1 MACVA
6 EAIGLSLPNSNMA
19 PAPYKSRDEVAL
31 AAGEQVVELL
41 ARNIRPRDIC
51 TREAF
56 ENAARVVA
64 ATGGSTNGGLH
75 LPAIDRKSVVSGKS
89 VSVRVDLGGRRLIK
103 KNTKD
108 ARIRSVTIQMQTHTL
123 TRPNI

>member
-1 MACVA
+1 MFCCVLLIRRPPKDKRTDTPFPDTKLFRS
-6 EAIGLSLPNSNMA
+6 EAIGWSWPNSNMA
-19 PAPYKSRDEVAL
+19 PDPYKSRDEVAL

-75 LPAIDRKSVVSGKS
+75 LLAMAHEVGIEI
-89 VSVRVDLGGRRLIK
+89 GR
-103 KNTKD
+103 
-108 ARIRSVTIQMQTHTL
+108 AHV
-123 TRPNI
+123 

>member
-19 PAPYKSRDEVAL
+19 PAPYKSRDDVAL
-31 AAGEQVVELL
+31 AAGEQVVAIL

-56 ENAARVVA
+56 ENAARAVA
-64 ATGGSTNGGLH
+64 ATGRPHHGGLH
-75 LPAIDRKSVVSGKS
+75 LAATALGVGTGLIGVASG
-89 VSVRVDLGGRRLIK
+89 RGGG
-103 KNTKD
+103 
-108 ARIRSVTIQMQTHTL
+108 VMEMVEG
-123 TRPNI
+123 